1 MRVDILALNGVFDTG
16 LAALLDAFATA
27 NELAQMQGLT
37 TVRFEVTLVGVRSR
51 VRTGQGLAAPVQP
64 AKGRP
69 APDWLVVP
77 AIAEKMPGLVSA
89 KDFTAEDG
97 ERVAIVEFDTEAHLL
112 AWRDH
117 VEHRRAQAQG
127 RESFYTAYSIQI
139 CRVERSSAFDH
150 AAGTWEQR
158 PARW

>member
-1 MRVDILALNGVFDTG
+1 MSYVIVF
-16 LAALLDAFATA
+16 
-27 NELAQMQGLT
+27 
-37 TVRFEVTLVGVRSR
+37 RSR
-51 VRTGQGLAAPVQP
+51 LRPGVEEAYGRRAEEIYALAEQ
-64 AKGRP
+64 
-69 APDWLVVP
+69 
-77 AIAEKMPGLVSA
+77 MPGLVSA

-139 CRVERSSAFDH
+139 CRVERSAAFDH